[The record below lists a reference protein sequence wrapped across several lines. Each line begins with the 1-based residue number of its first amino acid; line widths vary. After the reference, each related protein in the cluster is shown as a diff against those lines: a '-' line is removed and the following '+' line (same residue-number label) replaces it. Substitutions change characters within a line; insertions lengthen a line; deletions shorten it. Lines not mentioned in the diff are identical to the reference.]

1 MDKLAELTD
10 GYTGADI
17 AALVNAA
24 AMSAIKDQIS
34 SGDKNNITTGHK
46 QHLTI
51 SMKHMEAGLQKIS
64 KIYEIQRLFNLPHT
78 VYMYS
83 EIIETNLLT
92 T

>member
-1 MDKLAELTD
+1 VDKLAELTD

-17 AALVNAA
+17 AAIVNAA

-46 QHLTI
+46 KQPLTI

-64 KIYEIQRLFNLPHT
+64 KKGKDIRNTEIMQSPNGEFKYLKD
-78 VYMYS
+78 
-83 EIIETNLLT
+83 
-92 T
+92 